1 MTAALGV
8 HVVVIEGLS
17 DPAGAHTSLLTTAE
31 GWADGAARWPTVPG
45 TGFTGYR
52 YVCPAPPGVPPVAFY
67 DMRRKAQRDSFLS
80 LLSLPS

>member
-8 HVVVIEGLS
+8 RVVVIEGLS

-45 TGFTGYR
+45 TGYR
-52 YVCPAPPGVPPVAFY
+52 YLCERVHLPPHPLY
-67 DMRRKAQRDSFLS
+67 RDSFKRRGERGAG
-80 LLSLPS
+80 P

>member
-8 HVVVIEGLS
+8 RIVVIEGLS

-45 TGFTGYR
+45 TGYR
-52 YVCPAPPGVPPVAFY
+52 YLEG
-67 DMRRKAQRDSFLS
+67 
-80 LLSLPS
+80 